1 MVTLL
6 EHEAK
11 QGIMLR
17 AMTGDIKKEFNDIMN
32 KLYTNYTC
40 DDYNDAAAEWAM
52 IVADYF
58 TGEAMRK
65 YTILINQ
72 ALQKQI
78 NLWTSDKWKY
88 LMKIQLP
95 IQYRKRMAEFTQVP
109 KLGTMLTPIEKKE
122 RIDDW

>member
-1 MVTLL
+1 
-6 EHEAK
+6 
-11 QGIMLR
+11 
-17 AMTGDIKKEFNDIMN
+17 
-32 KLYTNYTC
+32 
-40 DDYNDAAAEWAM
+40 M
-52 IVADYF
+52 I
-58 TGEAMRK
+58 